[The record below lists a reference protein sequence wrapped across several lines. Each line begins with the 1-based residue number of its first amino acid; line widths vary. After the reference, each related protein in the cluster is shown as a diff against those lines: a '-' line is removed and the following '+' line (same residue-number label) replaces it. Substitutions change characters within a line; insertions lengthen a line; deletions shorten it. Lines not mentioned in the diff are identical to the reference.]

1 MATFEFSDGF
11 NAEAWYYDQM
21 SKGKRFESPEDPYG
35 WDEAAEYPYQGER
48 PENLGYPN

>member
-35 WDEAAEYPYQGER
+35 WDEAAEYPY
-48 PENLGYPN
+48 